1 MNRKE
6 FIEYIAKMVVAT
18 PSEFFNSVTIAQAA
32 LESGYGTSTLYKAF
46 NNSFG
51 YKAKKGEWNGK
62 VAGDYK
68 SDEEVNGVLIKDV
81 PSDFRAY
88 DSVLDSVKDH
98 AYMMSRTPW
107 YADYYKDAINAKTP
121 EAQAKALTGKYAG
134 DSKYD
139 VKLMDVINAYGLKKY
154 DGIEDAK
161 DNTGGDKVMATLRK
175 PIQKITL
182 VNKFARHTNKPKY
195 IVIHY
200 IGASGQALANAN
212 YFYNINRNASAHY
225 FIDKNVT
232 YQVVEDD
239 AGAWHVG

>member
-98 AYMMSRTPW
+98 AYMMSRTAW

-139 VKLMDVINAYGLKKY
+139 VKLMDIINAYGLKKY
-154 DGIEDAK
+154 DGINEDVK

-182 VNKFARHTNKPKY
+182 VNKFGRHTNKPKY

-200 IGASGQALANAN
+200 TLL
-212 YFYNINRNASAHY
+212 
-225 FIDKNVT
+225 
-232 YQVVEDD
+232 
-239 AGAWHVG
+239 